1 MPTDSNMIFAV
12 LTQDLL
18 LKAGKSGFVPAGCP
32 VMEEIMDNQ
41 LFRKKSMD
49 RISSPEKLED
59 YMRVTSPGIWMVL
72 TAVIVLLAGL
82 LVCASIGKVETK
94 YPVKAE
100 VQEGSAT
107 VLLEADA
114 EYTVKEGMVLRI
126 GTSDNGIKYVRR
138 LGDGETVVSADVSL
152 PDGTYDAQIVTESIT
167 PISFLIN

>member
-1 MPTDSNMIFAV
+1 
-12 LTQDLL
+12 
-18 LKAGKSGFVPAGCP
+18 
-32 VMEEIMDNQ
+32 
-41 LFRKKSMD
+41 
-49 RISSPEKLED
+49 
-59 YMRVTSPGIWMVL
+59 MRVTSPGIWMVL

-100 VQEGSAT
+100 VQKGSAT